1 VDPFLPDDQKV
12 AAIRELLP
20 ATGAGIYLD
29 TATAGPFPAETDRA
43 LREADDW
50 ELRVGRVGPDR
61 GDDTAQRAE
70 EARSVIAAVLGVDA
84 DGVILTTG
92 PRAAA
97 SALSTALRRGG
108 GGPAVLAGIST
119 VDAVSGRLVDVRAEA
134 ARARAEGATVVVD
147 ASFSAGAIPIAHH
160 ELDADAVVL
169 GTHRWLL
176 GPEGVTALWLRPGLD
191 RAAAAEAVDLPPRRA
206 LLAVARSVAWLL
218 MYVGLPWAME
228 RTRELSQRLQRGLA
242 GVGGVH
248 QLTRDPIGPL
258 VALRVG
264 GWPVDE
270 AADELSR
277 RASAIVGRDP
287 EHDAIRASV
296 GAWNREE
303 ELDRFV
309 EAVAELA
316 RHTPGSLPRRP
327 PLVVMAPDR

>member
-20 ATGAGIYLD
+20 ATAAGIYLD
-29 TATAGPFPAETDRA
+29 TAAAGPFPAETDRA
-43 LREADDW
+43 LRESDDW

-61 GDDTAQRAE
+61 SDDTAQRAD

-92 PRAAA
+92 PRAAN
-97 SALSTALRRGG
+97 SALTTALHRG

-119 VDAVSGRLVDVRAEA
+119 VDAVSGRLVDVRGEA
-134 ARARAEGATVVVD
+134 ARARAAGATVVVD

-160 ELDADAVVL
+160 ELDADALVL
-169 GTHRWLL
+169 DTHRWLL
-176 GPEGVTALWLRPGLD
+176 GPEGTTALWLRPDLD
-191 RAAAAEAVDLPPRRA
+191 RAAAAEAVDAPPRRA
-206 LLAVARSVAWLL
+206 LLAVARSAAWLL
-218 MYVGLPWAME
+218 MYVGLPWATE

-258 VALRVG
+258 VAFRVG

-287 EHDAIRASV
+287 DHDAIRASV

-309 EAVAELA
+309 ETVAELA
-316 RHTPGSLPRRP
+316 QHTPGSLPRRP